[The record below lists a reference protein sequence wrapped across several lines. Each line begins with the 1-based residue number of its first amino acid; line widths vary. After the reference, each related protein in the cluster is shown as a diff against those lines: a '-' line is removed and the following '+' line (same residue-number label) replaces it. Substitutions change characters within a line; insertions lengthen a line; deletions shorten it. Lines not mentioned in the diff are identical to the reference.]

1 MSGVL
6 WVLMALSIASGG
18 ETTPPSPAAGQKA
31 APRYAEDPRAYEVG
45 KLLRCPVCQGM
56 PIADSPADMAQS
68 MMARVRE
75 MSAEGKSRDEMIDYF
90 TERYGDWV
98 LLEPRKEGLNWLVW
112 VMPPVFLLLGLLVAV
127 GYGRRPKDV
136 VASASESTEDT
147 EDPYVR
153 AIRDEVDG

>member
-1 MSGVL
+1 MGV
-6 WVLMALSIASGG
+6 G
-18 ETTPPSPAAGQKA
+18 
-31 APRYAEDPRAYEVG
+31 
-45 KLLRCPVCQGM
+45 
-56 PIADSPADMAQS
+56 
-68 MMARVRE
+68 
-75 MSAEGKSRDEMIDYF
+75 YF

-112 VMPPVFLLLGLLVAV
+112 VMPPVFLLLGLLGVM

-136 VASASESTEDT
+136 VASSGESTEE

>member
-1 MSGVL
+1 
-6 WVLMALSIASGG
+6 
-18 ETTPPSPAAGQKA
+18 
-31 APRYAEDPRAYEVG
+31 
-45 KLLRCPVCQGM
+45 
-56 PIADSPADMAQS
+56 MAQS

-75 MSAEGKSRDEMIDYF
+75 MSAEGKSRDEIINYF

-112 VMPPVFLLLGLLVAV
+112 VMPPVFLLLGLLVAA

-136 VASASESTEDT
+136 VASASESTEDD

-153 AIRDEVDG
+153 AVRDEVDG

>member
-1 MSGVL
+1 MSAVL
-6 WVLMALSIASGG
+6 CVLMALSLASGG
-18 ETTPPSPAAGQKA
+18 EATPPSPAEGQKA
-31 APRYAEDPRAYEVG
+31 APRYADDPRAYEVG

-75 MSAEGKSRDEMIDYF
+75 MSAEGKSRDEIIGYF

-112 VMPPVFLLLGLLVAV
+112 VMPPVFLLLGLLGVM

-136 VASASESTEDT
+136 VASSGESTEE